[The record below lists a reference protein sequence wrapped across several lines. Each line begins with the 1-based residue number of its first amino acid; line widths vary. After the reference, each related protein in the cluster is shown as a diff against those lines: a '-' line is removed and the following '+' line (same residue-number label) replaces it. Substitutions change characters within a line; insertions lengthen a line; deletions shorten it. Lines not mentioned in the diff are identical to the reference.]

1 MWKIWT
7 YNEKM
12 LVLQS
17 NFDIRRK
24 YKGCRTEKKKK
35 NRKPRRRKKKK
46 QRLRKRQLKCL
57 QRSRI
62 QQKSTKAQ
70 LYNCHH
76 QMKRLVCVSYEMI
89 KLENIP
95 DK

>member
-24 YKGCRTEKKKK
+24 YKGCRTEKK
-35 NRKPRRRKKKK
+35 RKTGS
-46 QRLRKRQLKCL
+46 QEGERKR
-57 QRSRI
+57 SR
-62 QQKSTKAQ
+62 
-70 LYNCHH
+70 
-76 QMKRLVCVSYEMI
+76 
-89 KLENIP
+89 
-95 DK
+95 D